1 MKLAIKFKS
10 ESISIDLD
18 NMIYHLASI
27 KLTGKPDSKEKIANW
42 LSKTLSERLGDYNGS
57 AQQLLAYANEEML
70 KTLCSDAL
78 IKKYYEFL
86 DS

>member
-1 MKLAIKFKS
+1 MKIAVKFKS
-10 ESISIDLD
+10 ETINIKLD
-18 NMIYHLASI
+18 NMIYHLASL
-27 KLTGKPDSKEKIANW
+27 KLTGKPENKEKLTDW
-42 LSKTLSERLGDYNGS
+42 LSQTLSERLGDFNGTS
-57 AQQLLAYANEEML
+57 EKLLEYANEEIL